1 MGGKRRDKESPKFP
15 LRAGSICSWEVGQE
29 REAVAGSGPIGFGV
43 TMSHPERAGGAIQ
56 YQTKSGLSVSMG
68 HAGVGGEMLE
78 GAAVLRGGGARSARA

>member
-1 MGGKRRDKESPKFP
+1 M
-15 LRAGSICSWEVGQE
+15 
-29 REAVAGSGPIGFGV
+29 AGSGPIGFGV

-78 GAAVLRGGGARSARA
+78 GAAVLRGGAPGAQGLRQALCGQKQRERR